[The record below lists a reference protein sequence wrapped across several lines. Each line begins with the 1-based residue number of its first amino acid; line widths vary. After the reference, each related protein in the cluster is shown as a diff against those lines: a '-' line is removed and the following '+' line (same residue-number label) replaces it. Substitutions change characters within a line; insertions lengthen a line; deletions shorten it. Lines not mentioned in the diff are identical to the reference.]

1 MRASGTRVLLAA
13 LVALAGVPGAHTL
26 FGLRG
31 SGGSQPAAA
40 GAAGGGA
47 GNATSGAA
55 AAQPPAVAAD
65 KPGQVRQADPADP
78 YPVPPTLDDL
88 QDYEAW
94 EDGKG
99 ELHIIRAVRAP
110 SGEFSF
116 PEGTT
121 VRRACPLARP
131 RTTAGALQHAACRAC
146 RPVVRGSPGSL
157 EGRSST
163 DGGCRPA
170 QVPKDPRSM
179 ARIVAVTNAM
189 GEHFQCLIP
198 ALKRV
203 LDPTWLDVPQVPVV
217 EALDSRRAEEALRS
231 LEGKCFYRVAGVW
244 TYEFCYK
251 SHVKQMRIDPNGNRL
266 LEEILLGVYNE
277 SMPFELLTAPDRLD
291 HTQHLDQDGPAWTT
305 SVMTVY
311 GSGDGADQ
319 YGNGWMSLK
328 GSLNPFSKN
337 FGRVELSSVRP
348 RQVGLKFK
356 CLKIEEPGFRQWL
369 EDSHVYLDKDHVP
382 FDVHVHETALGVYEM
397 TVPLPPPPGRAR
409 VSLAARRAVPV
420 RILQNTTSCGLSV
433 PRCHEF
439 PSVTA

>member
-1 MRASGTRVLLAA
+1 
-13 LVALAGVPGAHTL
+13 
-26 FGLRG
+26 
-31 SGGSQPAAA
+31 
-40 GAAGGGA
+40 
-47 GNATSGAA
+47 
-55 AAQPPAVAAD
+55 
-65 KPGQVRQADPADP
+65 
-78 YPVPPTLDDL
+78 
-88 QDYEAW
+88 
-94 EDGKG
+94 
-99 ELHIIRAVRAP
+99 
-110 SGEFSF
+110 
-116 PEGTT
+116 
-121 VRRACPLARP
+121 
-131 RTTAGALQHAACRAC
+131 
-146 RPVVRGSPGSL
+146 
-157 EGRSST
+157 
-163 DGGCRPA
+163 
-170 QVPKDPRSM
+170 
-179 ARIVAVTNAM
+179 
-189 GEHFQCLIP
+189 
-198 ALKRV
+198 V

-397 TVPLPPPPGRAR
+397 TIGTEALCQEDLLYQETILELSQFGNLEEEVVCQSEESGMVYKLKDVPNDNRFWHKFQE
-409 VSLAARRAVPV
+409 AVNPWF
-420 RILQNTTSCGLSV
+420 N
-433 PRCHEF
+433 E
-439 PSVTA
+439 